1 MFRAISNKLASVFR
15 TLTFQSSLQPQAYD
29 RSLLVLVLTLM
40 GVGLVIVASASMPEG
55 IALSDDPF
63 RFLKRHLIYIILC
76 LFILAAVVS
85 IPITRWHK
93 YTPLILLFSTLALFL
108 VLLIGTEVN
117 GSLRW
122 LRFGPLNIQPSEF
135 AKLSVV
141 LFISSYLL
149 RRQKEVIDTIKGFIK
164 PLAILA
170 LLALLLLLQPD
181 LGSTVVIVV
190 IMMGM
195 LFIANARMIS
205 FVGIAVA
212 LLSVIILLIVTSPYR
227 MARVFGFLDP
237 WADPFG
243 RSYQLT
249 QSLMAF
255 GRGGWFGEGLGN
267 SVQKLEYLPEAHTDF
282 IMAILAEELG
292 FIGVSIVIILEFIL
306 VYKAFSIG
314 RRALQ
319 QNFVFAGYV
328 AIGIA
333 IWFAFQTAVNIGAAS
348 GVAPTKGLTL
358 PLISYGGSS
367 LITIAIAVGLVLR
380 IDFETR
386 LSSAQVRITKKVKKK
401 KSKPKNI
408 PSDIP
413 SDIPSYTPNNVSS
426 IDFDT
431 ESDKT
436 IDNAADNTSSKVSK
450 SVPDNASSNDLK
462 VE

>member
-1 MFRAISNKLASVFR
+1 MLPSASHKLTQVIA
-15 TLTFQSSLQPQAYD
+15 TLKNTAEKQEPTYD
-29 RSLLVLVLTLM
+29 RSLLVLVFTLM
-40 GVGLVIVASASMPEG
+40 GIGLVIVASASMPEG

-63 RFLKRHLIYIILC
+63 RFLKRHFIYIILC
-76 LFILAAVVS
+76 LFILATVVS
-85 IPITRWHK
+85 IPVQRWHK
-93 YTPLILLFSTLALFL
+93 YTPLILLVSTVGLIIVLTAL
-108 VLLIGTEVN
+108 GTEVN
-117 GSLRW
+117 GASRW
-122 LRFGPLNIQPSEF
+122 LRVGPLNVQPSEF

-141 LFISSYLL
+141 LFIASYLI

-170 LLALLLLLQPD
+170 LLALLLLMQPD

-195 LFIANARMIS
+195 LFIANARLIS
-205 FVGIAVA
+205 FVGIAFA

-267 SVQKLEYLPEAHTDF
+267 SVLKLEYLPEAHTDF

-292 FIGVSIVIILEFIL
+292 FVGVSIVILLEFIL
-306 VYKAFSIG
+306 VYKAFAIG
-314 RRALQ
+314 RKALQ
-319 QNFVFAGYV
+319 KNLIFAGYV
-328 AIGIA
+328 AVGIA
-333 IWFAFQTAVNIGAAS
+333 IWFAFQTAVNVGAAS
-348 GVAPTKGLTL
+348 GIAPTKGLTL

-386 LSSAQVRITKKVKKK
+386 AQLQSNNSDKNEVKKK
-401 KSKPKNI
+401 PRRKKITQKKI
-408 PSDIP
+408 
-413 SDIPSYTPNNVSS
+413 
-426 IDFDT
+426 
-431 ESDKT
+431 
-436 IDNAADNTSSKVSK
+436 
-450 SVPDNASSNDLK
+450 SVEGIE
-462 VE
+462 VERNEEK

>member
-1 MFRAISNKLASVFR
+1 MLQTITNKLEKVFKQ
-15 TLTFQSSLQPQAYD
+15 LTVESESQPYD
-29 RSLLVLVLTLM
+29 RSLLVLVFTLM
-40 GVGLVIVASASMPEG
+40 GIGLVIVASASMPEG
-55 IALSDDPF
+55 IALSADPF
-63 RFLKRHLIYIILC
+63 QFLKRHLIYIILC
-76 LFILAAVVS
+76 LFVIAAVVS
-85 IPITRWHK
+85 VPIDAWHK
-93 YTPLILLFSTLALFL
+93 YTPLILLLSALGLLA
-108 VLLIGTEVN
+108 VLIIGTEVN

-122 LRFGPLNIQPSEF
+122 LRLGPLNLQPSEF

-141 LFISSYLL
+141 LFIASYLI
-149 RRQKEVIDTIKGFIK
+149 RRHKEVIDTIKGFIK
-164 PLAILA
+164 PLAVLT
-170 LLALLLLLQPD
+170 LLSMLLLLQPD

-255 GRGGWFGEGLGN
+255 GRGGWFGQGLGN

-292 FIGVSIVIILEFIL
+292 FIGVSIVIILEFVL

-314 RRALQ
+314 KRALE

-348 GVAPTKGLTL
+348 GIAPTKGLTL

-367 LITIAIAVGLVLR
+367 LITIAIAVGLVIR

-386 LSSAQVRITKKVKKK
+386 INSAQARFTKKTKKR
-401 KSKPKNI
+401 KPQLKNDLATNI
-408 PSDIP
+408 
-413 SDIPSYTPNNVSS
+413 
-426 IDFDT
+426 
-431 ESDKT
+431 K
-436 IDNAADNTSSKVSK
+436 ADN
-450 SVPDNASSNDLK
+450 N
-462 VE
+462 E

>member
-1 MFRAISNKLASVFR
+1 MWQKICAKLSSVL
-15 TLTFQSSLQPQAYD
+15 TLFKTNPNRPIPAYD
-29 RSLLVLVLTLM
+29 RSLLVLVFTLM
-40 GVGLVIVASASMPEG
+40 GIGLIIVTSSSMPEG
-55 IALSDDPF
+55 IALSADPF
-63 RFLKRHLIYIILC
+63 RFFKRHFIYLILC
-76 LFILAAVVS
+76 LFFIAVVIS
-85 IPITRWHK
+85 IPIDRWHK
-93 YTPLILLFSTLALFL
+93 YTPHILVASTGALILVL
-108 VLLIGTEVN
+108 VVGTEVN

-122 LRFGPLNIQPSEF
+122 LRLGPLNIQPSEF
-135 AKLSVV
+135 AKLAVT
-141 LFISSYLL
+141 LFLSSYLI
-149 RRQKEVIDTIKGFIK
+149 RRQKEVVDTIKGFMK
-164 PLAILA
+164 PLFVLAI
-170 LLALLLLLQPD
+170 LALLLLLQPD

-292 FIGVSIVIILEFIL
+292 FIGVSIVIILEFVL

-314 RRALQ
+314 KKALDK
-319 QNFVFAGYV
+319 NAFFAGYV
-328 AIGIA
+328 AIGIS

-348 GVAPTKGLTL
+348 GIAPTKGLTL

-367 LITIAIAVGLVLR
+367 LITIAIAVGLLLR

-386 LSSAQVRITKKVKKK
+386 ISSSQARIITPPGKKKAENKKV
-401 KSKPKNI
+401 SEKNAE
-408 PSDIP
+408 
-413 SDIPSYTPNNVSS
+413 V
-426 IDFDT
+426 
-431 ESDKT
+431 
-436 IDNAADNTSSKVSK
+436 
-450 SVPDNASSNDLK
+450 
-462 VE
+462 VENE

>member
-1 MFRAISNKLASVFR
+1 MSPSTPNKLAQVIE
-15 TLTFQSSLQPQAYD
+15 SLKTPLNREAPVYD
-29 RSLLVLVLTLM
+29 RSLLVLVFTLM
-40 GVGLVIVASASMPEG
+40 SIGLVIVTSASIPEG

-63 RFLKRHLIYIILC
+63 RFLKRHFIYIVLC
-76 LFILAAVVS
+76 LFILATVVS
-85 IPITRWHK
+85 IPIQRWHK
-93 YTPLILLFSTLALFL
+93 YTPLILLGSTLGLIA
-108 VLLIGTEVN
+108 VLTVVGTEVN
-117 GSLRW
+117 GAARW
-122 LRFGPLNIQPSEF
+122 LRIGPFNVQPSEF

-141 LFISSYLL
+141 LFIASYLI

-170 LLALLLLLQPD
+170 LLSLLLLLQPD

-195 LFIANARMIS
+195 LFIANAKLIS
-205 FVGIAVA
+205 FVGIAFS

-267 SVQKLEYLPEAHTDF
+267 SVLKLEYLPEAHTDF

-292 FIGVSIVIILEFIL
+292 FVGVSIVILLEFIL

-314 RRALQ
+314 KKALQ
-319 QNFVFAGYV
+319 KNLIFAGYV
-328 AIGIA
+328 AVGIA
-333 IWFAFQTAVNIGAAS
+333 IWFAFQTAVNVGAAS
-348 GVAPTKGLTL
+348 GIAPTKGLTL

-367 LITIAIAVGLVLR
+367 LITIAIAVGLILR
-380 IDFETR
+380 IDFETKTNLQPEKPNKDEVNNPSR
-386 LSSAQVRITKKVKKK
+386 RK
-401 KSKPKNI
+401 KSAPKKI
-408 PSDIP
+408 
-413 SDIPSYTPNNVSS
+413 S
-426 IDFDT
+426 I
-431 ESDKT
+431 EG
-436 IDNAADNTSSKVSK
+436 IE
-450 SVPDNASSNDLK
+450 
-462 VE
+462 VEKNG

>member
-1 MFRAISNKLASVFR
+1 MWPFIANKFARAFQLF
-15 TLTFQSSLQPQAYD
+15 TFESGAQPQAYD
-29 RSLLVLVLTLM
+29 RSLLVLVFTLM
-40 GVGLVIVASASMPEG
+40 GIGLVIVASASMPEG
-55 IALSDDPF
+55 IALSADPF

-76 LFILAAVVS
+76 LFVLAAVVS
-85 IPITRWHK
+85 IPIDRWHK
-93 YTPLILLFSTLALFL
+93 YTPLILLLSTLGLLA
-108 VLLIGTEVN
+108 VLIIGTEVN
-117 GSLRW
+117 GSVRW
-122 LRFGPLNIQPSEF
+122 LRLGPLNIQPSEF

-141 LFISSYLL
+141 LFISSYLI
-149 RRQKEVIDTIKGFIK
+149 RRQREVIDTIKGFIK

-170 LLALLLLLQPD
+170 LLAMLLLLQPD

-237 WADPFG
+237 WSDPFG

-292 FIGVSIVIILEFIL
+292 FIGVSIVIILEFVL

-314 RRALQ
+314 KRALEK
-319 QNFVFAGYV
+319 NYVFAGYV

-348 GVAPTKGLTL
+348 GIAPTKGLTL

-386 LSSAQVRITKKVKKK
+386 INSAQARITKKIKKIKHEQK
-401 KSKPKNI
+401 KNPGTVTKS
-408 PSDIP
+408 SDKQIDK
-413 SDIPSYTPNNVSS
+413 SQTES
-426 IDFDT
+426 IDFG
-431 ESDKT
+431 ESEVEK
-436 IDNAADNTSSKVSK
+436 NA
-450 SVPDNASSNDLK
+450 
-462 VE
+462 